1 MIAPQI
7 SIPVTDNCN
16 LKCKYCY
23 FRAGD
28 ADKKACQS
36 KEEIKCYVD
45 AYLKRLSAFQI
56 RNKENIVDV
65 SIAGGGEPTVA
76 FDEFQYTVLYCEEA
90 FKKYGLIPKFHTR
103 SAMSKVVKIKE
114 WQYDGMYL
122 LSRVVTAQM
131 L

>member
-1 MIAPQI
+1 MYVPLRSYLAVARKELIPILEEDNSAIADSFFEHLSKKTLINPYELHQVITRIASQI

-56 RNKENIVDV
+56 RNKENTVDV
-65 SIAGGGEPTVA
+65 SPLQEV
-76 FDEFQYTVLYCEEA
+76 ENLQ
-90 FKKYGLIPKFHTR
+90 
-103 SAMSKVVKIKE
+103 
-114 WQYDGMYL
+114 
-122 LSRVVTAQM
+122 
-131 L
+131 